1 MEESKLSSIFED
13 KSLLAQVSGG
23 EPAPLNI
30 QILMDADGFVA
41 IVKGDDTNHRG
52 ALDIVNRLEKRG
64 VLFLITPFTI
74 PESAT
79 VLSYKVSHEVAREFL
94 REVRTLELEEFGILE
109 FNEQIKQRAD
119 EVFVR
124 EQKKGTSYFDCVNIA
139 CMEHYH
145 LDAIF
150 SFDKVYHTHNLRYAD
165 EL

>member
-1 MEESKLSSIFED
+1 MAESKLSSIFKD
-13 KSLLAQVSGG
+13 KSLLSQISEG
-23 EPAPLNI
+23 EPAPLNM

-41 IVKGDDTNHRG
+41 IVKEDDTNHRG
-52 ALDIVNRLEKRG
+52 ALDVMNRLEKRG

-79 VLSYKVSHEVAREFL
+79 VLSYKVSHEVACEFL
-94 REVRTLELEEFGILE
+94 REVRTLSLEEFGILE
-109 FNEQIKQRAD
+109 FNEKIKQRTD

-124 EQKKGTSYFDCVNIA
+124 EQKKRTSYFDCVNIA
-139 CMEHYH
+139 CMERYH

-150 SFDKVYHTHNLRYAD
+150 SFDKVYRAHNLRYAE